1 VFIVCRGTN
10 LLLRNSA
17 WLPVRV
23 TVRRIKYHGLC
34 NARGPNT
41 RRNVGVSSLLCPVW
55 GYYRRPVSSWTS
67 LPLTH
72 GNPSVSHV
80 TSDNEHQGC
89 QKRSAYCVFSVD
101 LINTR
106 ICTPLG
112 THTFF
117 RGVKMNPRF
126 SNLVSTQPR
135 TKQPVPQNLQRN
147 Y

>member
-10 LLLRNSA
+10 TLLRNSA
-17 WLPVRV
+17 WLPARI
-23 TVRRIKYHGLC
+23 TVWSIKYQDLC
-34 NARGPNT
+34 NARGPIT

-55 GYYRRPVSSWTS
+55 GYYWRPVRSGIP

-80 TSDNEHQGC
+80 TSHNENQGC
-89 QKRSAYCVFSVD
+89 QKHSVYCVFSVN

-106 ICTPLG
+106 IYTPLG
-112 THTFF
+112 SHTFF
-117 RGVKMNPRF
+117 KRVTMNPRF
-126 SNLVSTQPR
+126 SNLVSTKPR
-135 TKQPVPQNLQRN
+135 TNRPVPQNLHRN